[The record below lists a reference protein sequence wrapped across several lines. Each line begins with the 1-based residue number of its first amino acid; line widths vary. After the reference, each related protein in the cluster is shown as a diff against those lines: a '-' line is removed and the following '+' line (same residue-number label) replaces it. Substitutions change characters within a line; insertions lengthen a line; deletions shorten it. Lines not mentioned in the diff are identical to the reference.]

1 MARGTVLT
9 EGIKRLIAPISLEHP
24 DWGAQQIRK
33 EVINQSHR
41 VMPYVDP
48 DWPGLSA
55 VQKQLAKIRRRDAE
69 TIGDPLDAPWSLGSL
84 GIKQEYELPPEV
96 IPIVLD
102 AKRSRKPQ
110 PPAERA
116 ERIAHIMHILEDETK
131 RNPAQIRQ
139 LLKIEDKPEPPFSVR
154 EAKWVARITFA
165 LKDRL
170 TSEGIGWW
178 AHLYAEF
185 ERSCELAGV
194 PCDTSSLD
202 IGLLNRDLLAYLT
215 WTLSKDMLNRKQE
228 AQDIER
234 KMFGHTLEDIELTPL
249 GWVLYQL
256 WLGLVKDRAKKLPK
270 LSIKEREDFVKR
282 LRAWVIEKEPVEE
295 LMYPEELLTEV
306 EYSMLF
312 GETPIR

>member
-9 EGIKRLIAPISLEHP
+9 EGIKRLIATLYLEHP
-24 DWGAQQIRK
+24 DWRAQKIRK
-33 EVINQSHR
+33 EVINRSHR

-55 VQKQLAKIRRRDAE
+55 VQKQLTMIRRRDAE
-69 TIGDPLDAPWSLGSL
+69 MAGDPLDAPWSLGSL
-84 GIKQEYELPPEV
+84 GMKQEYELPPEV

-102 AKRSRKPQ
+102 VKKNQPKPDPERTAKLKR
-110 PPAERA
+110 E
-116 ERIAHIMHILEDETK
+116 LEDIHTP
-131 RNPAQIRQ
+131 RAMQ
-139 LLKIEDKPEPPFSVR
+139 LLKHLEKHPLPFTVR
-154 EAKWVARITFA
+154 EAKWIARITFA

-178 AHLYAEF
+178 AHFYAEF

-194 PCDTSSLD
+194 TCDTSNLD
-202 IGLLNRDLLAYLT
+202 IGLLNRDFLAYLG
-215 WTLSKDMLNRKQE
+215 WTLSEDMLNGKQK

-249 GWVLYQL
+249 GWKLYQL
-256 WLGLVKDRAKKLPK
+256 WLGLVEVRAEKWPK

-295 LMYPEELLTEV
+295 LMSPEELLTEV

-312 GETPIR
+312 GETPIRQNTK